1 MTLNNEI
8 DNLIIEFNKNI
19 KSIDSNDIDSLN
31 ELKNKYLSRKGKLSD
46 LFTKL
51 GSTTSLP
58 GADGSTVSSVKFLD
72 SNVRITGVTTGY
84 RLDIPIRFVKS
95 P

>member
-31 ELKNKYLSRKGKLSD
+31 ELKNKYLSRKRCYC
-46 LFTKL
+46 
-51 GSTTSLP
+51 GSWP
-58 GADGSTVSSVKFLD
+58 
-72 SNVRITGVTTGY
+72 
-84 RLDIPIRFVKS
+84 
-95 P
+95 